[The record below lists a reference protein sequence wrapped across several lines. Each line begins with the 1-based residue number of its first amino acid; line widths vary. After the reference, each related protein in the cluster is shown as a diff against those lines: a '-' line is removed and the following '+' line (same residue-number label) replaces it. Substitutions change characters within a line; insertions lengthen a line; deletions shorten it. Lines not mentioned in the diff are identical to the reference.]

1 MPPRK
6 SSQLAQNE
14 GRIALA
20 IQAYQ
25 RGQFSSLTA
34 ATTAYDVPHSTV
46 YDRIRGRVA
55 RSNTRP
61 KSCKLTQ
68 NEEASLEQWIISMDE
83 RGLPLRIDTVRQ
95 MANLLLQKR
104 VENQV
109 TGQVTD
115 SPDLTDLQV
124 GKNWVRNFVQ
134 RHNTLQSRFTRK
146 YDYQRAK
153 CEDPTIIRN
162 WFRLIQNVRAKYG
175 ITDEDI
181 YNFDETGFQMGVI
194 STARVICGSEKAKP
208 ICVQPGNREWVTIIE
223 CIRTDRWSL
232 PAMVIFKGKQ
242 HPTTWYSSQ
251 LPPDWAIGVSEN
263 GWTTDI
269 LGLTW
274 LTDIFEKHT
283 KDRIVGKYRLLIFDG
298 HGSHSTPEFDLFCTE
313 HSIITLCIPP
323 HSSHLLQPLDVGCF
337 AAVKRS
343 YGRQIELRMRAG
355 LNHIDKP
362 DFLQAYYET
371 QKETLILGHIQSG
384 FAGTGLIPYDPDRVL
399 KKLHV
404 TLRTPTPP
412 LIQSSSPWAPET
424 PHNLRELD
432 RQAKTIKGYIRR
444 RTQSPPSPTDL
455 ALNQLV
461 KGCQMAMHSAIL
473 LTEENRRLRS
483 ENERQKKKRAKRKAY
498 VATGGVL
505 TVQEGLNR
513 SQLVNIKLT
522 DEVTDQPTEL
532 RIRAPNKCS
541 MCKSLKHTA
550 RTCPTRYNSN

>member
-162 WFRLIQNVRAKYG
+162 WFRLVQNVRAKYG

-208 ICVQPGNREWVTIIE
+208 ICV
-223 CIRTDRWSL
+223 
-232 PAMVIFKGKQ
+232 
-242 HPTTWYSSQ
+242 
-251 LPPDWAIGVSEN
+251 
-263 GWTTDI
+263 
-269 LGLTW
+269 
-274 LTDIFEKHT
+274 
-283 KDRIVGKYRLLIFDG
+283 
-298 HGSHSTPEFDLFCTE
+298 
-313 HSIITLCIPP
+313 
-323 HSSHLLQPLDVGCF
+323 
-337 AAVKRS
+337 
-343 YGRQIELRMRAG
+343 
-355 LNHIDKP
+355 
-362 DFLQAYYET
+362 
-371 QKETLILGHIQSG
+371 
-384 FAGTGLIPYDPDRVL
+384 
-399 KKLHV
+399 
-404 TLRTPTPP
+404 
-412 LIQSSSPWAPET
+412 
-424 PHNLRELD
+424 
-432 RQAKTIKGYIRR
+432 
-444 RTQSPPSPTDL
+444 
-455 ALNQLV
+455 
-461 KGCQMAMHSAIL
+461 
-473 LTEENRRLRS
+473 
-483 ENERQKKKRAKRKAY
+483 
-498 VATGGVL
+498 
-505 TVQEGLNR
+505 
-513 SQLVNIKLT
+513 
-522 DEVTDQPTEL
+522 
-532 RIRAPNKCS
+532 
-541 MCKSLKHTA
+541 
-550 RTCPTRYNSN
+550 